1 MLTILPIENKDEQE
15 ALCGACGIEY
25 DPDALAY
32 AARIDDVLAGVCQFR
47 IQGDTAFI
55 SGLMPP
61 TNTPDEGYDYEA
73 LFIMCRAA
81 MRFAYDCFCVTMKA
95 KKGVMPEKIARDTGF
110 CECEDSTLTS
120 SLISLYGGECR
131 G

>member
-15 ALCGACGIEY
+15 ALCGICGIEY

-32 AARIDDVLAGVCQFR
+32 AARIDGVLAGVCQFR
-47 IQGDTAFI
+47 IKGETAYI

-61 TNTPDEGYDYEA
+61 ADVPEGGYDYEA

-81 MRFAYDCFCVTMKA
+81 MRFAYDCFCVTMKV
-95 KKGVMPEKIARDTGF
+95 KKGVMPEKIAHDAGF
-110 CECEDSTLTS
+110 RESEDGMLTS
-120 SLISLYGGECR
+120 SLASLYGGTKH